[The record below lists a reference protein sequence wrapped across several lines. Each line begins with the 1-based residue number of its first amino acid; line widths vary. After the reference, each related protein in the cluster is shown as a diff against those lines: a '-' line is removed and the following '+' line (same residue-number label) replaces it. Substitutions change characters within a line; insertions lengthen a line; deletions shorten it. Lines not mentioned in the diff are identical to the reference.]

1 MDVVGSGAL
10 NLDLLYEVA
19 DLAAVRAAGFALSPG
34 REISGDH
41 QTAGG
46 LIRFLDENG
55 RFMARSGGGSSAN
68 TICALARLGW
78 ETGFLGAIGEDRA
91 GDYIL
96 DSMEGVDCS
105 LVKRGGRSA
114 VCVVVTERGNPDRA
128 MLVAPQEGGP
138 DPHDP
143 EGGGDIADA
152 KVLHLSSLVHDEG
165 LRAQVRLVASLGPW
179 QILSFDPG
187 EIYAAKG
194 IVALSGILVRTD
206 ILFVTE
212 QEVSI
217 LTGRSGERGL
227 ETLHASLNLLRRER
241 RDVRGTRLFSE
252 AGGPVVFC
260 KQGTRGA
267 VVYSRGLRCHVPAEE
282 VVRVVDNTGAG
293 DAFNAGCL
301 NAVFREGSAF
311 ECLRAG
317 VGLAARSLSAFG
329 RGWMDTMRPRDSKQG

>member
-1 MDVVGSGAL
+1 MDFIGSGAL

-41 QTAGG
+41 QTAVG

-78 ETGFLGAIGEDRA
+78 ETGFWGVIGDDRA

-96 DSMEGVDCS
+96 ASMEGVDCS
-105 LVKRGGRSA
+105 LVRRGGRSA

-138 DPHDP
+138 RPYDL
-143 EGGGDIADA
+143 ERGGDVSKA
-152 KVLHLSSLVHDEG
+152 KALHLSSLVHDEG
-165 LRAQVRLVASLGPW
+165 LVAQLRLCVSLGSG

-187 EIYAAKG
+187 EIYASKG
-194 IVALSGILVRTD
+194 IGALSGILARTD

-212 QEVSI
+212 EEARM
-217 LTGRSGERGL
+217 LTGRPGERGL
-227 ETLHASLNLLRRER
+227 EALYASLNTSRREKQA
-241 RDVRGTRLFSE
+241 VRGDRLFGE

-260 KQGTRGA
+260 KQGARGA
-267 VVYSRGLRCHVPAEE
+267 AMYSSRVRCHAPAEE
-282 VVRVVDNTGAG
+282 VSRVVDNTGAG

-301 NAVFREGSAF
+301 NAVFEGGSAID
-311 ECLRAG
+311 CLRAG
-317 VGLAARSLSAFG
+317 ASLAARSLSAFG
-329 RGWMDTMRPRDSKQG
+329 RGWMDAM